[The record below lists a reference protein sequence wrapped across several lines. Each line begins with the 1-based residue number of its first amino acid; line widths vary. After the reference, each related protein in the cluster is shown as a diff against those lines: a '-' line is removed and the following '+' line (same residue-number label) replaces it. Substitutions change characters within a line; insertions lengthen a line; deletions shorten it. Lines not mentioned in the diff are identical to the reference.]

1 MAKPPERPVEP
12 FELSGGALA
21 LDFANTW
28 PDRGRP
34 ETDRLRAWEAL
45 LTFGRQTGYPTGRAA
60 DRLAA
65 RARVDRAGAA
75 RALAAARELREAIAR
90 LLARGGRNGSLAAED
105 LGRLNRALA
114 RALAHQRLAAS
125 GAGVEW
131 RWQAP
136 GDDLEAPLWPI
147 AHSAAELLTSPD
159 LARVRECAADD
170 CTWLF
175 LDRSPSR
182 ARRWCSMQ
190 SCGNRAKARRHYRR
204 RRGADDAGATGGARS

>member
-1 MAKPPERPVEP
+1 MAKLPPPPVEP
-12 FELSGGALA
+12 FELSSGALA

-34 ETDRLRAWEAL
+34 ETDRMGDWEAL
-45 LTFGRQTGYPTGRAA
+45 LAFGRQTGYPKGRAA

-65 RARVDRAGAA
+65 RARANRSGAA
-75 RALAAARELREAIAR
+75 RALASARELREAIAR
-90 LLARGGRNGSLAAED
+90 LLARGARGAAPAAED

-114 RALAHQRLAAS
+114 RALAQQRLSAS
-125 GAGVEW
+125 GAGVAW
-131 RWQAP
+131 RWEAP

-147 AHSAAELLTSPD
+147 ARSAAELLTSPD

-175 LDRSPSR
+175 LDRSPSG

-204 RRGADDAGATGGARS
+204 RRGSDDGGATGGARS

>member
-1 MAKPPERPVEP
+1 MAKAPSPPVEP

-28 PDRGRP
+28 SDRGRP
-34 ETDRLRAWEAL
+34 ETDRLSAWEAL
-45 LTFGRQTGYPTGRAA
+45 LAFGRQTGYPTGRAA

-65 RARVDRAGAA
+65 RARADRAGAM
-75 RALAAARELREAIAR
+75 RALAAARELRETIAR
-90 LLARGGRNGSLAAED
+90 LLARGGRGGALAAED
-105 LGRLNRALA
+105 LDCLNRALA
-114 RALAHQRLAAS
+114 RALAHQRLTAS

-131 RWQAP
+131 RWQPP

-147 AHSAAELLTSPD
+147 ARSAAELLTSAD
-159 LARVRECAADD
+159 LTRVRECAAED

-204 RRGADDAGATGGARS
+204 RRGADDAGAMDGVRS